1 MGLIVLIT
9 VALLGSIFMLFV
21 LIGWVQE
28 AKGKSK
34 KRNRASERPRM
45 QPFLVKNGN
54 QPTDVAAPRQTGT
67 DRLLLSKDSPPQS
80 GVGDSEMFVRQ
91 RIVQVFAT
99 RMAPRRE
106 E

>member
-54 QPTDVAAPRQTGT
+54 QPTDVAAPRQTK
-67 DRLLLSKDSPPQS
+67 RLSILARCNAHGSTGADQ
-80 GVGDSEMFVRQ
+80 G
-91 RIVQVFAT
+91 
-99 RMAPRRE
+99 
-106 E
+106 